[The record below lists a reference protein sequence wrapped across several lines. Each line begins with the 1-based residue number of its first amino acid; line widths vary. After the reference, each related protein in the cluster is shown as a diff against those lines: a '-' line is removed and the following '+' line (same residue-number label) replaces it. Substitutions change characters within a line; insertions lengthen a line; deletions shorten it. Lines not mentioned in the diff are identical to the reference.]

1 MTDQENSSGQGLRGF
16 VWFGALLGLA
26 FRVAGM
32 GWYIIIYW
40 YLWLILTAVHV
51 AANLFAL
58 RRAGDRAAQIRPY
71 VIASQILFIAAML
84 LQIDVGDG
92 PVWMVGAA
100 LVGIDLDYGRW
111 GDSYDD
117 VVRWNWLVFL
127 PCVVS
132 WAVALRMATNART

>member
-1 MTDQENSSGQGLRGF
+1 MTDQKKNSRQGLRSF
-16 VWFGALLGLA
+16 VWFGAFLGLA

-32 GWYIIIYW
+32 GWYILIYW
-40 YLWLILTAVHV
+40 YLWLILTAVHI

-58 RRAGDRAAQIRPY
+58 SRSGDRAAQIRPY

-100 LVGIDLDYGRW
+100 LVGIDLDYGR
-111 GDSYDD
+111 GRF
-117 VVRWNWLVFL
+117 V
-127 PCVVS
+127 
-132 WAVALRMATNART
+132 